1 MDKKFPLRIRTLIQE
16 HLIQEVHVEATRS
29 SGAGGQNIN
38 KTNTKAQMTWEI
50 EESPLLS
57 IEQKER
63 FRTKYAH
70 HINKDGRVFHAH
82 QTERSLYLNIKAGY
96 EYLQSLIESIWFAP
110 KKRVATKPTKSSQR
124 ERVEGKRLR
133 SDVKK
138 QRQKIK
144 I

>member
-1 MDKKFPLRIRTLIQE
+1 MDKKFPLRIKMLIQE

-38 KTNTKAQMTWEI
+38 KTNTKAVMSWDFRQ
-50 EESPLLS
+50 SPLLTE
-57 IEQKER
+57 EQKAR
-63 FRTKYAH
+63 FQSLYAQ
-70 HINKDGRVFHAH
+70 HINKVGHVYHAH

-96 EYLQSLIESIWFAP
+96 EYIQSLIESIWFAP
-110 KKRVATKPTKSSQR
+110 KKRLPTKPTKSSQR
-124 ERVEGKRLR
+124 ERVETKRQR

-138 QRQKIK
+138 HRQKIK